1 MMMHR
6 RGLAFPQLKW
16 TRIATHRYV
25 RKVGSQPHIGCQG
38 HPGSMFIEGMVWS
51 EFAHTNARPNK
62 LILIGVRVIIVV
74 ICPECWNIFVVIW
87 YLTPDESINVVF
99 ESDVCICMRRKRIV
113 TWIRP
118 EEIQPDTT
126 RTWLWV
132 KSHGTHGRSHHFIG
146 GELWEFIAA
155 LVVTYGFNMAW
166 TILSTG
172 WWWMVAMNLAFSH

>member
-74 ICPECWNIFVVIW
+74 ICPSVETYLWWFDIWHLMNQSMLYSKVMYAYVCVVN
-87 YLTPDESINVVF
+87 ESWREF
-99 ESDVCICMRRKRIV
+99 AQKRYNQ
-113 TWIRP
+113 
-118 EEIQPDTT
+118 IQPEHGYGSKAMEPTGVHIT
-126 RTWLWV
+126 SSAGSYGSSSLPWL
-132 KSHGTHGRSHHFIG
+132 
-146 GELWEFIAA
+146 
-155 LVVTYGFNMAW
+155 
-166 TILSTG
+166 
-172 WWWMVAMNLAFSH
+172 